1 MNQNISLAK
10 YLLVCA
16 LGFGL
21 GGALWGWVLY
31 SELPDLEYPFHFIA
45 IVIMG
50 LFGGVSLVWFNK
62 SVRNIS
68 KSVLAGL
75 LGYCIGF
82 IAVAVF
88 AYPLYLYG
96 GLFLAPLGYLV
107 EIGVLKEFINL
118 EPNIGIG
125 SLWLLFFFIGI
136 VVGLFYALFLKVKN
150 WSLIWRGGIGF
161 ALGSLISPVIGNL
174 LGNAFNSLL
183 ISYLTTF
190 SLIGII
196 LGLFLSWGVY
206 LSLRGES
213 KASDKTIM

>member
-31 SELPDLEYPFHFIA
+31 SELPDLEYPFHFMA

-62 SVRNIS
+62 RVKQIS
-68 KSVLAGL
+68 KAVLAGFLGWTVGIL
-75 LGYCIGF
+75 LG
-82 IAVAVF
+82 VVLL
-88 AYPLYLYG
+88 YPLALAG
-96 GLFLAPLGYLV
+96 GLFLSIVTPSFLIDA
-107 EIGVLKEFINL
+107 KFINL
-118 EPNIGIG
+118 EPDIAIAAYWLIFLIIGAI
-125 SLWLLFFFIGI
+125 I
-136 VVGLFYALFLKVKN
+136 GLFYALFLKVKN

-161 ALGSLISPVIGNL
+161 ALGSLISPAIGNL
-174 LGNAFNSLL
+174 LGNVFDSLL
-183 ISYLTTF
+183 ISYLITF

-213 KASDKTIM
+213 KAN

>member
-21 GGALWGWVLY
+21 GGFLWGWVLY
-31 SELPDLEYPFHFIA
+31 SELPDLEYPFHFMA
-45 IVIMG
+45 ILIMG

-75 LGYCIGF
+75 LGYGVGF
-82 IAVAVF
+82 VAMAVF

-96 GLFLAPLGYLV
+96 VFFSSIFLKFFIEAEISNEFFNLSPS
-107 EIGVLKEFINL
+107 IGVGDF
-118 EPNIGIG
+118 
-125 SLWLLFFFIGI
+125 WLLFLFIGTI
-136 VVGLFYALFLKVKN
+136 IGLFYALFLKAKI

-161 ALGSLISPVIGNL
+161 ALGSLIGPIIGNL
-174 LGNAFNSLL
+174 LGNLFNSLL
-183 ISYLTTF
+183 ISYLITF
-190 SLIGII
+190 SLIGVI
-196 LGLFLSWGVY
+196 LGLFLSWGTYRHKRV
-206 LSLRGES
+206 S
-213 KASDKTIM
+213 